1 MDIQLEKLELI
12 KMIIETNNP
21 IILRKI
27 RDILTKEEKRKSSLS
42 NKIKKDIK

>member
-42 NKIKKDIK
+42 NKTKKDIK

>member
-1 MDIQLEKLELI
+1 MGIQLEKLELI

-27 RDILTKEEKRKSSLS
+27 RDILTKEEKRKSSSS

>member
-1 MDIQLEKLELI
+1 MNIQLEKLELI

>member
-27 RDILTKEEKRKSSLS
+27 RDILTKEEKRKSALS

>member
-1 MDIQLEKLELI
+1 MGIQLEKLELI